1 MADNPPPAPPQPP
14 SPPASA
20 ALTALDRFWLDA
32 AREMTK
38 ESVKALEEAAKQVI
52 AVAGFS
58 QSVYFAVVSFGD
70 LKKAL
75 DMLPTGV
82 QICLVAALTLPLL
95 FWIGSLAFAIRVFK
109 PETYASNLES
119 PDAARDTYREIVAYK
134 QTQLGRAHRFL
145 VLGFLP
151 LVVNIVAYLLLAPV
165 KPE

>member
-1 MADNPPPAPPQPP
+1 MADTPPV
-14 SPPASA
+14 SPLAASS

-32 AREMTK
+32 AREMVK

-52 AVAGFS
+52 ALAGFS
-58 QSVYFAVVSFGD
+58 QTVYFAVISFGD

-75 DMLPTGV
+75 DQLPTGA
-82 QICLVAALTLPLL
+82 QISLVVALTLPLL
-95 FWIGSLAFAIRVFK
+95 FWIGSLAFAVRVFL

-119 PDAARDTYREIVAYK
+119 PDAARGTYQKIVAYK
-134 QTQLGRAHRFL
+134 RTQLGLAHRLL

>member
-14 SPPASA
+14 PPLASA

-32 AREMTK
+32 AREMAK

-75 DMLPTGV
+75 DQLPAGAQV
-82 QICLVAALTLPLL
+82 CLVAALTLPLL
-95 FWIGSLAFAIRVFK
+95 FWIGSLASAVRVFK
-109 PETYASNLES
+109 PETYTSNLES
-119 PDAARDTYREIVAYK
+119 PDDAREAYYKIVTYKR
-134 QTQLGRAHRFL
+134 TQLGRAHRFL